1 MVTSSDM
8 ILFRGNDAT
17 FQLTVKKID
26 GSAYSLALCTLTLYV
41 KRKETEKNS
50 DAVLTKTTG
59 DGISVG
65 DITGIVIITILD
77 TDTTNLEV
85 DINFVYDI
93 ELETPAGLKFTILR
107 GAFRL
112 RQN

>member
-1 MVTSSDM
+1 M
-8 ILFRGNDAT
+8 IIFRGNDAT

-26 GSAYSLALCTLTLYV
+26 GSAYSLLNCTLNFYV
-41 KRKETEKNS
+41 KRKETEKNA

-65 DITGIVIITILD
+65 DLTGIVTITILD
-77 TDTTNLEV
+77 GDTTDLEV
-85 DINFVYDI
+85 GVNFVYDI
-93 ELETPAGLKFTILR
+93 ELLTPVGLKFTILR
-107 GAFRL
+107 GVFRL